1 MLLFFF
7 SFIQKMQILIVVVFF
22 AASLV
27 SIEGMNTRPGTSTP
41 THSNTSC
48 NHIQEM
54 PSITSDLDG
63 LLPSPRMNKCV
74 AKIIPI
80 LICNKV
86 HKLFVCKSGN
96 GCGALQRK
104 KTVTF
109 GTCCRDDGKDN
120 TTVLLPHGC
129 Y

>member
-1 MLLFFF
+1 
-7 SFIQKMQILIVVVFF
+7 MQILIVVVFF

-48 NHIQEM
+48 NHIQDM